1 MSFYKLLT
9 VYLRYYWQYF
19 KFLSNA
25 KTIYELDSPYLYD
38 FAVDVIEDKR
48 YYYVFAL
55 MEWFRKQLKKDHN
68 TIKVTDFGSG
78 SLIHTDNTRKISQL
92 AKHGSISNQE
102 GKLLFRI
109 VRHFAPNTVLELGT
123 SIGISSI
130 YIHAVNKKS
139 THITVEGCEA
149 LANVAKNNFERLK
162 LKNIHLINAEFDAAL
177 DYLLEQNYQ
186 LDFCYLD
193 GNHNEKATLNY
204 FKKLMPLFHD
214 NSVLVIAD
222 IYWSDSMI
230 NAWEQLK
237 KLPEVVLTI
246 DLFHF
251 GILVFDPKIKAK
263 QNVKLIK
270 KGAKPWRLGFW
281 R

>member
-19 KFLSNA
+19 KFLSTA

-38 FAVDVIEDKR
+38 FAVNVIEDKR

-55 MEWFRKQLKKDHN
+55 MEWFRKQLKKDH
-68 TIKVTDFGSG
+68 TTLKVSDFGSG
-78 SLIHTDNTRKISQL
+78 SLIHSDNTRTISQL

-109 VRHFAPNTVLELGT
+109 VRHYAPKSVLELGT

-130 YIHAVNKKS
+130 YIHAVNKQS

-162 LKNIHLINAEFDAAL
+162 LKNVHLINAEFDAAL
-177 DYLLEQNYQ
+177 DYLLEQKHQ

-214 NSVLVIAD
+214 KSVLVIAD

-230 NAWEQLK
+230 KAWEHLK
-237 KLPEVVLTI
+237 NRPEVKLTI

-251 GILVFDPKIKAK
+251 GILIFDPKFKAK
-263 QNVKLIK
+263 QNVKLVK
-270 KGAKPWRLGFW
+270 KQSKPWQLGFW